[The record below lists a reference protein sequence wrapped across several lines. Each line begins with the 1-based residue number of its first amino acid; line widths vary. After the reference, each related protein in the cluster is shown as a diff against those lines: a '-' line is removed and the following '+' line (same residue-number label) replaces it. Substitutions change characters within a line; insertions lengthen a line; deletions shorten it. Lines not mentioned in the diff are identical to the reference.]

1 MSMGDTSERK
11 KGLHIL
17 TVCLIG
23 IVMNMIGTEIVTYF
37 KLPIY
42 LDTVGTLIISVMS
55 GYLPGIIVGLV
66 TNLLKTIQDTT
77 SIYYA
82 FINVLVA
89 VVASRFTLRG
99 KERKPLWVLLM
110 TVIIA
115 LIGGLHEGVLTW
127 VRGEY
132 TPDMSVAKT
141 VFGFV
146 VNDFVDKAVSVLI
159 LELLLLFLP
168 MKLQEILK
176 IEGWQQTP
184 LTSEEVKAAKRAN
197 NRIVSLRTKI
207 IALLITACVTIGAVA
222 MIISV
227 ILYRQYTIEEHFI
240 LAEGVADLVAERI
253 DGDKVNEFIEKG
265 DSAEGYKEVE
275 NLLYQIR
282 ESSRDVDYVYVYK
295 IEPDGCHVVFDLDT
309 EELEGEEPGTIV
321 AFDASFTEM
330 IPDLIAGKP
339 IAPIITND
347 TYGWLITV
355 YKPVYDSKGVCQ
367 CYAAVDISM
376 NVIRSNEI
384 AFAVKLLSL
393 FLGFFILVVAIGF
406 WVSEYNIVLPVNT
419 MAISASAF
427 AFDNEEAL
435 EENVEQIKRLKIR
448 TGDEI
453 ENMYHAFSKTTE
465 NSVNYMNDLQ
475 TKTEMI
481 AYMQDALIMVLA
493 DMVESRDENTGDH
506 VKKTA
511 AYTRIIMD
519 KLREMDIYTDQ
530 LTDQFVF
537 NVERSAPLHDIGKIS
552 ISDTILNKPGKLT
565 DEEFEI
571 MKTHTIAGATVIE
584 QTIQKLPESGYLE
597 EAKNIAH
604 YHHEKWNGRGY
615 PEGLS
620 GEDIPLSAR
629 IMAVADVFDA
639 LVSERCY
646 KKAFSFE
653 EAMSIIKKDAGS
665 HFDPNVAEAF
675 LQSSERVKE
684 VMESLNE
691 K

>member
-1 MSMGDTSERK
+1 MSMGDTSGRK
-11 KGLHIL
+11 RGLHIV

-23 IVMNMIGTEIVTYF
+23 IVLNMIGTEIVTFF

-89 VVASRFTLRG
+89 VVASRFTMRG

-115 LIGGLHEGVLTW
+115 LIGGIHEGVLTW
-127 VRGEY
+127 IREGY
-132 TPDMSVAKT
+132 TTELPVPKT
-141 VFGFV
+141 VFGFI
-146 VNDFVDKAVSVLI
+146 VNDFIDKAVSVII
-159 LELLLLFLP
+159 LELILIFLP
-168 MKLQEILK
+168 MKLQNLLK
-176 IEGWQQTP
+176 IEGWLQTP
-184 LTSEEVKAAKRAN
+184 LTSDEVKAAKKTN

-207 IALLITACVTIGAVA
+207 IALLVTACVTIGAVA
-222 MIISV
+222 MVISV
-227 ILYRQYTIEEHFI
+227 ILYRQYTIEEHFV

-253 DGDKVNEFIEKG
+253 DGDRVEEFIEKG
-265 DSAEGYKEVE
+265 EAAEGYTEVE
-275 NLLYQIR
+275 NFLYQIK
-282 ESSRDVDYVYVYK
+282 ENSHDVDYVYVYK
-295 IEPDGCHVVFDLDT
+295 IMTDGCHVVFDLDT
-309 EELEGEEPGTIV
+309 EELKGDDPGTVIP
-321 AFDASFTEM
+321 FDESFSEQ
-330 IPDLIAGKP
+330 IPSLLEGKN
-339 IAPIITND
+339 IDPIITND

-355 YKPVYDSKGVCQ
+355 YKPVYDSNGVCQ

-376 NVIRSNEI
+376 NVIKNNEI
-384 AFAVKLLSL
+384 AFLVRLLSL
-393 FLGFFILVVAIGF
+393 FLGFFILVIAIGF

-435 EENVEQIKRLKIR
+435 EENVEQIKKLKIR

-453 ENMYHAFSKTTE
+453 ENMYQAFSKTTE
-465 NSVNYMNDLQ
+465 NSVNYMNDLH

-481 AYMQDALIMVLA
+481 SRMQDALIMVLA

-519 KLREMDIYTDQ
+519 KLREMGIYSDK

-537 NVERSAPLHDIGKIS
+537 DVERSAPLHDIGKIS

-571 MKTHTIAGATVIE
+571 MKTHTIAGAMIIE

-604 YHHEKWNGRGY
+604 YHHEKWNGKGY
-615 PEGLS
+615 PEGLL

-653 EAMSIIKKDAGS
+653 EAMNIIKKDAGS

-675 LQSSERVKE
+675 LQSSELVKE